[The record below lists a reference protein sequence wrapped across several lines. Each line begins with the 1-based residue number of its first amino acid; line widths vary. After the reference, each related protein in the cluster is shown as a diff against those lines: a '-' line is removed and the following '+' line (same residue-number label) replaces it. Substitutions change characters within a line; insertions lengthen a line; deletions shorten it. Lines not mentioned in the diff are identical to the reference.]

1 MSRKKNFFAGPS
13 VLPAE
18 VLQQLHDDLLD
29 YKGAGLSMIEA
40 SHRGQPFEDMY
51 HECLSLLREL
61 MGIPEDY
68 DVYFLGGGATLQ
80 FAMIPMNFLRP
91 GTVAD
96 YIKSGTWANKATNDA
111 KLFGEVN
118 LYYDGTETKFTSLPD
133 PKTVKPSANS
143 SYLYLCSNE
152 TIGGIEW
159 QDWPE
164 TGSVPLIA
172 DMSSDLLSRPVPVE
186 KFDMIYGGVQKN
198 LGPAGAT
205 LVIMRKSLLEK
216 QNKNLPAYLDY
227 SLHAGDEG
235 LYNTPPVFSIWAV
248 KLVLEWIKSN
258 GGAEG
263 MAKRAA
269 LKSSIIYDAIDSSG
283 GFFRSPVDPAYRSKM
298 NIVFRLGSEELE
310 KKFLAEAKAAGM
322 LGLKGH
328 RSVGGLR
335 SSIYNAL
342 PVEDVQ
348 ALADLMKEFQRV
360 NG

>member
-1 MSRKKNFFAGPS
+1 MNRKKNFFAGPS
-13 VLPAE
+13 VLPLE
-18 VLQQLHDDLLD
+18 VLQEMHDQILD
-29 YKGAGLSMIEA
+29 YQGAGLSIVEA

-61 MGIPEDY
+61 MGIPENY
-68 DVYFLGGGATLQ
+68 KVFFLGGGATLQ

-96 YIKSGTWANKATNDA
+96 YIKSGTWANKATSDA
-111 KLFGEVN
+111 KKIGDVHV
-118 LYYDGTETKFTSLPD
+118 YYDGTSNKFTSLPD
-133 PKTVKPSANS
+133 AKTVKPSENS

-164 TGSVPLIA
+164 TGDVPLIA

-186 KFDMIYGGVQKN
+186 KFAMIYGGVQKN

-205 LVIMRKSLLEK
+205 LVILRDDMLSR
-216 QNKNLPAYLDY
+216 QNENLTAYIDYKNHVED
-227 SLHAGDEG
+227 DG
-235 LYNTPPVFSIWAV
+235 LFNTPPVFSIWGV
-248 KLVLEWIKSN
+248 KLVLEWIKRN

-263 MAKRAA
+263 MAKRA
-269 LKSSIIYDAIDSSG
+269 LVKSSIIYNTIDQSE
-283 GFFRSPVDPAYRSKM
+283 GFFRSPVDPLYRSKM
-298 NIVFRLGSEELE
+298 NICFRLPTEDLE
-310 KKFLAEAKAAGM
+310 AKFLKETKAAGM

-335 SSIYNAL
+335 ASVYNSL

-348 ALADLMKEFQRV
+348 ALADLMKDFQRT

>member
-18 VLQQLHDDLLD
+18 VLQQIHDDLLD

-80 FAMIPMNFLRP
+80 FAMIPMNFLKP
-91 GTVAD
+91 DTVAD
-96 YIKSGTWANKATNDA
+96 YIKSGTWSNKATNDA
-111 KLFGEVN
+111 KLFGDVN

-159 QDWPE
+159 QDWPD

-269 LKSSIIYDAIDSSG
+269 LKSSIIYDAIDSSD
-283 GFFRSPVDPAYRSKM
+283 GFFRSPVDPTYRSKM

-310 KKFLAEAKAAGM
+310 KKFLAQTKAAGM

>member
-80 FAMIPMNFLRP
+80 FAMIPMNFLKP

-96 YIKSGTWANKATNDA
+96 YIKSGTWANKATSDA
-111 KLFGEVN
+111 KLFGDVN

-159 QDWPE
+159 QDWPD

-283 GFFRSPVDPAYRSKM
+283 GFFRSPVDAAYRSKM

-310 KKFLAEAKAAGM
+310 KKFLAETKAAGM

>member
-18 VLQQLHDDLLD
+18 VLQQIHDDLLD
-29 YKGAGLSMIEA
+29 YKGAGLSMVEA

-80 FAMIPMNFLRP
+80 FAMIPMNFLKP

-111 KLFGEVN
+111 KLFGDVN

-159 QDWPE
+159 QDWPD

-283 GFFRSPVDPAYRSKM
+283 GFFRSPVDAAYRSKM

-310 KKFLAEAKAAGM
+310 KKFLAETKSAGM